1 MVKQPRRQDIYSKS
15 IITTTTIAAAT
26 RSQVM
31 ATVTLE
37 ATLVRTKVSK
47 MVLAGELQLKSSHRA
62 T

>member
-1 MVKQPRRQDIYSKS
+1 
-15 IITTTTIAAAT
+15 
-26 RSQVM
+26 M